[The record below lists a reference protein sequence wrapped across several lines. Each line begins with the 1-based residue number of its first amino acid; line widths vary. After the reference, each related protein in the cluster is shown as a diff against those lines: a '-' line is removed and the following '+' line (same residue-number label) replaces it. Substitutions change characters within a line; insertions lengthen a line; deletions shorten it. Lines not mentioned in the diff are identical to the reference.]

1 MSARPW
7 MKFFPADWR
16 SDPALRMCSLASRGL
31 WMEMLCVMHEASPR
45 GYLVVNGKPM
55 QERQIASLAGCAIDE
70 TRQYLDELR
79 DAGVFSHDE
88 HGTIYSRRMVREPES
103 PRPPARSGLPPSL
116 RQMVFERDGN
126 RCFYCGAT
134 DGPFE
139 IDHMLPWSRGGAHIP
154 ENLAVACRPC
164 NRSKGARSIEEWM
177 Q

>member
-7 MKFFPADWR
+7 LKFFPADWR
-16 SDPALRMCSLASRGL
+16 ADPALRMCSLASRGL
-31 WMEMLCVMHEASPR
+31 WMEMLCVMHEATPR

-55 QERQIASLAGCAIDE
+55 QERQIASLAGC
-70 TRQYLDELR
+70 TLDEVTDHLNELI
-79 DAGVFSHDE
+79 DAGVCSTDE
-88 HGTIYSRRMVREPES
+88 AGVIICRRMVRETEP
-103 PRPPARSGLPPSL
+103 PRPPTRPGLPPSL
-116 RQMVFERDGN
+116 RRMVFERDGN

-139 IDHMLPWSRGGAHIP
+139 IDHMWPWSRGGAHIP

-164 NRSKGARSIEEWM
+164 NRSKGSMSLEEWM